1 MKSRTLKAGP
11 GNPGKMERL
20 ERELLL
26 ALAEE
31 VVLQLRTRLMEME
44 TQHPLES
51 AILIAGFQERLWC
64 IEDLTD
70 QIRSEAR
77 KEANP

>member
-1 MKSRTLKAGP
+1 MKSRILTEGP
-11 GNPGKMERL
+11 DGPGKMERL

-31 VVLQLRTRLMEME
+31 VVLRLRSRLTEIETR
-44 TQHPLES
+44 HPLES
-51 AILIAGFQERLWC
+51 AIRIADFQERLWC

-70 QIRSEAR
+70 KIRTEVR
-77 KEANP
+77 KEKKL

>member
-1 MKSRTLKAGP
+1 
-11 GNPGKMERL
+11 MERL

-31 VVLQLRTRLMEME
+31 VVLQLRNRLMGAE

-51 AILIAGFQERLWC
+51 AIRIADFQERLWC

-70 QIRSEAR
+70 KIRTQVR
-77 KEANP
+77 KETNL

>member
-1 MKSRTLKAGP
+1 MKSRTVKEGP
-11 GNPGKMERL
+11 ESPGKMERL

-31 VVLQLRTRLMEME
+31 VVLHLRNRLMEAE

-51 AILIAGFQERLWC
+51 AIRIADFQERLWC

-70 QIRSEAR
+70 KIRTQVR
-77 KEANP
+77 KETNL